1 MRGALRWVQT
11 DLRVHRAQSALTVAV
26 IAGVVTALVL
36 AVMLL
41 EGALNP
47 WQQLFNRTKGADV
60 LVYLASG
67 TSADKLRA
75 IAGVTEVA
83 APYQFAAATLVQGGQ
98 KSHVQVD
105 GMTPKL
111 PAMSA
116 PLVVAG
122 TWLQAGQ
129 PDSDGVVIE
138 ASFAAA
144 AGVGLGSK
152 IVLDGVDG
160 TTVPMQIIGIADTTD
175 QGFYP
180 QWTPGLIWAQQGLL
194 AKVEPIPSETTE
206 VVGLRL
212 ADPSAAGTA
221 QITQDAFNAYNP
233 SANPPVER
241 VTTRQQVMDS
251 MATDDRLLGELLALF
266 GVIALIG
273 APCAIANVTSGRVL
287 MQRQD
292 LAMLKA
298 LGFTPGQV
306 VGMLL
311 AEQFALGLAGTALG
325 LAAAQIATSPAFV
338 HPAAGIGV
346 TLAPLPATQSAL
358 VAAGAILTVLIAT
371 AIPAWQ
377 AGRVSPVAAVQPSP
391 PGGHLSSVTRLS
403 LLFRLPAALVLGVRD
418 ALTRR
423 LPAALTVAGVAI
435 PLAMITIAL
444 AVWST
449 VGAFTANPGRI
460 GLAGALTVYSGGPL
474 SEGQT
479 ARIIAADPQI
489 GASYPGAQFDTLLP
503 GDNGTF
509 IARAMGTAQSP
520 YPFQVVQGRM
530 FRSAGEAV
538 AGQGFLD
545 LMHIKVGQLVDPI
558 IDGVPVIL
566 HIVGRTIEPDNGGD
580 VVDFGLDS
588 LPAASASAPA
598 FYSLVLKPGVSPDAA
613 RAELLRRSDNRLD
626 VQLAANPADRLG
638 VVRVVIVVAVVVLV
652 LIALANLLTATDVG
666 LRDHVH
672 EAGILKAMGLTPRQ
686 VMATLVVSTTIVTAI
701 GIVAGVAAGL
711 AIAPRLINAQGQA
724 SGMGWG
730 IAAGLSPATIA
741 CLLAAA
747 LAAAVTAALFLSARA
762 AHARDP
768 LLAAR
773 TPVPRRSTLSK
784 SVLPA
789 LSAGAH
795 QAALPPISKACVD
808 RRQGSCFRGIL
819 PGSSRCAG
827 SHVNLRSQA

>member
-1 MRGALRWVQT
+1 MRGEMRWVRA
-11 DLRVHRAQSALTVAV
+11 DLRAYRAQSAVTVAV
-26 IAGVVTALVL
+26 IAGVVAALVL
-36 AVMLL
+36 AAMLL

-47 WQQLFNRTKGADV
+47 WQQLFDRTRGADM
-60 LVYLASG
+60 LVYLTDG
-67 TSADKLRA
+67 TSTTPLRTL
-75 IAGVTEVA
+75 AGVTKVA
-83 APYQFAAATLVQGGQ
+83 APYNAAPATLVQGAQ
-98 KSHVQVD
+98 KSPVQVD

-122 TWLQAGQ
+122 TWLRAGQ
-129 PDSDGVVIE
+129 PYGVVVE

-144 AGVGLGSK
+144 VHVGIGDT

-160 TTVPMQIIGIADTTD
+160 TTVSMRVTGIADTAD

-194 AKVEPIPSETTE
+194 AKVEPTASETTE

-212 ADPSAAGTA
+212 SDPSAAGTA
-221 QITQDAFNAYNP
+221 QVSQEVFNAYPGP
-233 SANPPVER
+233 SEGSPVER
-241 VTTRQQVMDS
+241 TTTRQQVMDS
-251 MATDDRLLGELLALF
+251 MASDDRLLGELLALF
-266 GVIALIG
+266 GIIALVA

-287 MQRQD
+287 MQRRD

-306 VGMLL
+306 AAMQL
-311 AEQFALGLAGTALG
+311 AEQTALGVAGTALG
-325 LAAAQIATSPAFV
+325 LATARIATSPAFV

-346 TLAPLPATQSAL
+346 TLSPLPGTWAL
-358 VAAGAILTVLIAT
+358 LIAAGAIFTVLIAT
-371 AIPAWQ
+371 AIPAWR

-391 PGGHLSSVTRLS
+391 PGGHLSPIARLS
-403 LLFRLPAALVLGVRD
+403 LLVRLPAALVLGVRD

-435 PLAMITIAL
+435 PMAMITIAL

-449 VGAFTANPGRI
+449 IGAFTADPGRI
-460 GLAGALTVYSGGPL
+460 GLAGALTVYSGGL
-474 SEGQT
+474 SNAQT
-479 ARIIAADPQI
+479 TALIATDRQVS
-489 GASYPGAQFDTLLP
+489 ASYPGAQFDTLLP

-509 IARAMGTAQSP
+509 IARATGTSRTL
-520 YPFQVVQGRM
+520 YPFQAVQGRM
-530 FRSAGEAV
+530 FNAVDEAV

-545 LMHIKVGQLVDPI
+545 LMHVQVGSWIDPT

-566 HIVGRTIEPDNGGD
+566 HIVGRTIEPDDNGD
-580 VVDFGLDS
+580 VVDFGLDA
-588 LPAASASAPA
+588 LPAASASAPM
-598 FYSLVLKPGVSPDAA
+598 FYSLVLKPGVSAAAA
-613 RAELLRRSDNRLD
+613 RASLLSASGGRLD
-626 VQLAANPADRLG
+626 IQVAANPADRLG
-638 VVRVVIVVAVVVLV
+638 VVRVVIVVAVVILV
-652 LIALANLLTATDVG
+652 LIAMANLLTATDIG

-701 GIVAGVAAGL
+701 GIVVGVAAGL
-711 AIAPRLINAQGQA
+711 AVAPRLINTQGQA

-741 CLLAAA
+741 ALLAAA
-747 LAAAVTAALFLSARA
+747 LAVAVAAAFFLSARA
-762 AHARDP
+762 QDP

-773 TPVPRRSTLSK
+773 A
-784 SVLPA
+784 PA
-789 LSAGAH
+789 A
-795 QAALPPISKACVD
+795 
-808 RRQGSCFRGIL
+808 RQPSG
-819 PGSSRCAG
+819 
-827 SHVNLRSQA
+827 LR